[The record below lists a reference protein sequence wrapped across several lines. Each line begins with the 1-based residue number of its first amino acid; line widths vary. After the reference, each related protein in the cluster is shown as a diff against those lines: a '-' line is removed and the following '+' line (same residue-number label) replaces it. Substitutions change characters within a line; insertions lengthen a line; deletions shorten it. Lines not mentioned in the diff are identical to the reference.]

1 MCIHSVYPI
10 SKRYPRFVRSFID
23 DKGKLVTASS
33 IIANLGSFDGLTFD
47 PMLKHCPARYAAR
60 IAQAF
65 TATDSTTVQVE
76 EVIYIEEISD
86 ATKKYHL

>member
-1 MCIHSVYPI
+1 
-10 SKRYPRFVRSFID
+10 VRNFTN

-47 PMLKHCPARYAAR
+47 PTLRYCPARYAAR
-60 IAQAF
+60 ISQAF

-76 EVIYIEEISD
+76 EVIYIDEISD